1 MQDGSLKVKV
11 GFPRFRAGT
20 FIEASH
26 VRCPTVTRASD
37 FPALGRRGLSLR
49 HDSGDLD
56 GLNRLGISP
65 PSSGD
70 FH

>member
-37 FPALGRRGLSLR
+37 FPAFEWGLSLR
-49 HDSGDLD
+49 LAG
-56 GLNRLGISP
+56 G
-65 PSSGD
+65 
-70 FH
+70 